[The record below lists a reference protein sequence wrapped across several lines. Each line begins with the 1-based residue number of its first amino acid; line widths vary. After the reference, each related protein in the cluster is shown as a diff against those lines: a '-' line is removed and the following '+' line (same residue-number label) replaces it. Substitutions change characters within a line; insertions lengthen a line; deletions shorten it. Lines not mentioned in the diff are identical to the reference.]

1 MWLDVSSFF
10 LLRDPKRNSQN
21 IFCTKVDWWGICGE
35 RDTKVRVSGCLEG
48 EGVRRRRNDETQQSA
63 VVVQIIKNIV
73 ANMTPGCYHRTG
85 NGL

>member
-35 RDTKVRVSGCLEG
+35 QDTKARVSGCLEG
-48 EGVRRRRNDETQQSA
+48 EGVWYQHDPVGVTTR
-63 VVVQIIKNIV
+63 
-73 ANMTPGCYHRTG
+73 G
-85 NGL
+85 GL